1 MVQVP
6 RSYRQHERR
15 RGDVVVLPDQEA
27 KTWRIWGTG
36 ELEEEAPRGQ
46 AGDLG
51 TTSLLNKARL
61 QLRRTSRLE
70 NLHKPPRAKALLVAP
85 LREAIFTT

>member
-1 MVQVP
+1 M
-6 RSYRQHERR
+6 
-15 RGDVVVLPDQEA
+15 
-27 KTWRIWGTG
+27 
-36 ELEEEAPRGQ
+36 
-46 AGDLG
+46 
-51 TTSLLNKARL
+51 LNKARL